1 LFRYFKG
8 LKIIMCLGFRK
19 FSLIISG
26 RKSGLFE
33 SIRQARDRVWSRISG
48 ADPLAS
54 TGTVQYIQDSLRA
67 SDRPGTESG
76 AGYQELIL
84 WLTQVRY
91 STYRTL

>member
-1 LFRYFKG
+1 
-8 LKIIMCLGFRK
+8 
-19 FSLIISG
+19 LIISG

-48 ADPLAS
+48 SDPLAS

-67 SDRPGTESG
+67 SGRPGTESG
-76 AGYQELIL
+76 AGYQDLTL
-84 WLTQVRY
+84 WPVQVQY